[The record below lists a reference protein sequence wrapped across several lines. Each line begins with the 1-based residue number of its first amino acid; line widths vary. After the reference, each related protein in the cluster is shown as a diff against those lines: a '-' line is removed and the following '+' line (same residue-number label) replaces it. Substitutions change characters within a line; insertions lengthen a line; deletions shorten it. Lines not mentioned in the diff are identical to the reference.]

1 MSITLFAVC
10 RHSGGTIA
18 DRVAARG
25 GTHPVAAQEEQIL
38 SLIRSAGALPTIPAV
53 ALSIIRL
60 SQDPDTTIEELARTL
75 EKDPAL
81 AAKTLRFANSAY
93 YGAAKPIVGLSQ
105 ALVRVGLRG
114 ARMLA
119 LSFGLVEACSKQCAG
134 FEFPPFWLRS
144 LATATTARRIAGRS
158 MRKLSDHAFVGALLA
173 DVGCPILARILPQ
186 KYKPI
191 HKLSLASPK
200 RLDEIEQDLLG
211 ISHPKVSSL
220 LLESW
225 HLPPEV
231 VEAVAVHHEVAH
243 LPRDHEAYPV
253 AATIMAASDLTD
265 IIIRGSTPRRV
276 QRVAGL
282 FREMFSFSAEHVGL
296 VLQDIEPEIENV
308 SKLLDVPLPPIEL
321 VHAKAKAEML
331 QLAMQAEADECA
343 AAAKPEA
350 TT

>member
-1 MSITLFAVC
+1 MA
-10 RHSGGTIA
+10 
-18 DRVAARG
+18 
-25 GTHPVAAQEEQIL
+25 PQEEQIL
-38 SLIRSAGALPTIPAV
+38 GLIRSTGGLPTIPAV
-53 ALSIIRL
+53 ALAIIRL
-60 SQDPDTTIEELARTL
+60 SQNSDTTIEELARTL

-81 AAKTLRFANSAY
+81 TAKTLRFANSAY
-93 YGAAKPIVGLSQ
+93 YGTAKPIVGLSQ

-144 LATATTARRIAGRS
+144 LATATTARRIADRS
-158 MRKLSDHAFVGALLA
+158 MRKLSDHAFVGALLS
-173 DVGCPILARILPQ
+173 DVGCPILARIFPQ

-191 HKLSLASPK
+191 HKLALASPK

-211 ISHPKVSSL
+211 ISHPKVSRL

-225 HLPPEV
+225 RLPSEV
-231 VEAVAVHHEVAH
+231 VEAVAVHHDASR
-243 LPRDHEAYPV
+243 LPRDHEAFPV

-296 VLQDIEPEIENV
+296 VLQDVEAEIQ
-308 SKLLDVPLPPIEL
+308 SIGKLLEVPLPPIEL
-321 VHAKAKAEML
+321 VHARAKAEML
-331 QLAMQAEADECA
+331 QLALQAEVDHG
-343 AAAKPEA
+343 AAAKPE
-350 TT
+350 TTT